1 MSEKTEQPTAKKL
14 REAREEGNVAKSKDF
29 TQTVLIIAIFGYMI
43 SNGGAIVKD
52 FAEMIL
58 IPANMHSVP
67 FEDAARNAGVAVLR
81 KGTEILLP
89 FLAIILVL
97 GVFAELLQTGIVLAF
112 KALMPSAKK
121 LNVISN
127 LKQMFSMK
135 NVIEFVKSCLKIAF
149 LSVLIFLIV
158 RNSIDPLMKVPL
170 GGVAGV
176 GEAVGALMKQMIIYT
191 ALAYGVISFFDFG
204 YQRWHHTKEL
214 MMSKDEVM
222 REYKEME
229 GDPHIKSHR
238 KALAQE
244 IAMGEGVQRSAKASV
259 VVTNPTHI
267 AIALYYE
274 EGDTPLPVVLAKGEN
289 LVAARMV
296 AEAERAGV
304 PVMQNVPLARAL
316 LETAP
321 VDQYVPSELLEPV
334 AEILR
339 VVRALRDKEPK

>member
-14 REAREEGNVAKSKDF
+14 REARDDGNVAKSKDF
-29 TQTVLIIAIFGYMI
+29 TQTVLIVAIFGYMI
-43 SNGGAIVKD
+43 SNGSAIMKD
-52 FAEMIL
+52 FAEMIV
-58 IPANMHSVP
+58 IPADMHRMP
-67 FEDAARNAGVAVLR
+67 FLDAARIAGTALLR
-81 KGTEILLP
+81 KGTEILMP
-89 FLAIILVL
+89 FLVIILVL

-112 KALMPSAKK
+112 KALKPSAKK
-121 LNVISN
+121 LNVLSN

-135 NVIEFVKSCLKIAF
+135 NVVEFLKSILKIGF
-149 LSVLIFLIV
+149 LSVLIFLLI
-158 RNSIDPLMKVPL
+158 RNSLDALMKVPL
-170 GGVAGV
+170 GGVTGV
-176 GEAVGALMKQMIIYT
+176 GEAVGALLKQMIIYS

-204 YQRWHHTKEL
+204 YQRWQYTKGL
-214 MMSKDEVM
+214 MMSKDEVH

-229 GDPHIKSHR
+229 GDPHVKSHR

-244 IAMGEGVQRSAKASV
+244 IAMGEGVQRTAKASV

-274 EGDTPLPVVLAKGEN
+274 EGDTPLPVVISKGEN

-339 VVRALRDKEPK
+339 VVRALREKEPK

>member
-1 MSEKTEQPTAKKL
+1 
-14 REAREEGNVAKSKDF
+14 
-29 TQTVLIIAIFGYMI
+29 
-43 SNGGAIVKD
+43 
-52 FAEMIL
+52 
-58 IPANMHSVP
+58 
-67 FEDAARNAGVAVLR
+67 
-81 KGTEILLP
+81 
-89 FLAIILVL
+89 
-97 GVFAELLQTGIVLAF
+97 
-112 KALMPSAKK
+112 
-121 LNVISN
+121 
-127 LKQMFSMK
+127 
-135 NVIEFVKSCLKIAF
+135 
-149 LSVLIFLIV
+149 
-158 RNSIDPLMKVPL
+158 
-170 GGVAGV
+170 V
-176 GEAVGALMKQMIIYT
+176 GEAVGALLKQMIIYT

-229 GDPHIKSHR
+229 GDPHVKSHR

-244 IAMGEGVQRSAKASV
+244 IAMGEGVQRAAKASV
-259 VVTNPTHI
+259 VVTNPTHV

-289 LVAARMV
+289 LVAQRMV
-296 AEAERAGV
+296 AVAEAAGV

-321 VDQYVPSELLEPV
+321 VDQYVPSELLESV

>member
-29 TQTVLIIAIFGYMI
+29 TQTVLIVAIFGYMI
-43 SNGGAIVKD
+43 ANGASIMKD

-58 IPANMHSVP
+58 IPADMYRVP

-112 KALMPSAKK
+112 KALKPSAKK

-158 RNSIDPLMKVPL
+158 RNSLDPLMKVPL

-191 ALAYGVISFFDFG
+191 ALAYGAISFFDFG

-229 GDPHIKSHR
+229 GDPHVKSHR